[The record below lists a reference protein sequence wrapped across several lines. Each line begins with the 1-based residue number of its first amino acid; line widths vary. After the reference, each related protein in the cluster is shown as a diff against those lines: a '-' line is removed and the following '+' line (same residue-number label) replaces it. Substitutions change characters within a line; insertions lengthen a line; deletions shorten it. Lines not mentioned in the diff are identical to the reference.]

1 MISTQAVRHQNYD
14 MLCGAIA
21 DDSGKFQPTLVI
33 TKNVWPTRPR
43 TIAVARGV
51 YADQA
56 HAIQAAHAQGL
67 AWIAN
72 YG

>member
-1 MISTQAVRHQNYD
+1 MNSTQALTHQNYD
-14 MLCGAIA
+14 MLCGAMP
-21 DDSGKFQPTLVI
+21 DDSGRFQPTLVI
-33 TKNVWPTRPR
+33 TKNVWPTRAR
-43 TIAVARGV
+43 TIAVERGV
-51 YADQA
+51 YDDQA